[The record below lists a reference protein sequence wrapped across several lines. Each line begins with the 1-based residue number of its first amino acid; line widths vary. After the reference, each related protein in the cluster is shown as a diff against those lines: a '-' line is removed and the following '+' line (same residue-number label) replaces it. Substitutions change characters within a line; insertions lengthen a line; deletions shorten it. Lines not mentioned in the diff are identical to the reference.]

1 MMKPIIIPTII
12 TAIMDEMIIAIIVIS
27 CITYTYSVK
36 LMQTTC
42 VHAYNC
48 SDCDRIWENVHSS
61 HIRFC
66 AFKVSSNMIG
76 KAERCHICCTDRGI
90 VALQSLQVSCLSDM
104 YNRFYESS
112 KLKKWMCE
120 LCTFSQIRS
129 LLCTWKG
136 SAIKYTTKFNLV
148 ISYTYT

>member
-1 MMKPIIIPTII
+1 MTQNPSHIFVGDYIYVCKCIDLSPT
-12 TAIMDEMIIAIIVIS
+12 
-27 CITYTYSVK
+27 CILFTK
-36 LMQTTC
+36 DTT
-42 VHAYNC
+42 NI
-48 SDCDRIWENVHSS
+48 CDRIWENVHSS

-129 LLCTWKG
+129 HISTLKRQIFCVFSVCKQLV
-136 SAIKYTTKFNLV
+136 TTFE
-148 ISYTYT
+148 